1 MKFGKAVLLAG
12 VMAAMG
18 SAQAAV
24 NVEFATGVESMFVNG
39 EKKLNLLEST
49 EDVTLNNGLNQ
60 VVVRVS
66 KLIEGQG
73 QLEKYRSVPIVIT
86 FEAQDQTFMIEPSMR
101 LINSV
106 DQSNFD
112 ANPSMK
118 LISKNGSKVNAKIDV
133 LPKDI
138 SGDSSTIFG
147 RDYKKELALYNRSQG
162 YAIATH
168 TPVTAPVEPKTF
180 QVIGGAP
187 NEVVTAPVPVATA
200 VAAPVVVQQPAVS
213 GNNAMILMQA
223 DFLRMSEAQ
232 RQAFLKWAK
241 QQ

>member
-1 MKFGKAVLLAG
+1 MKLGKAVLFAS
-12 VMAAMG
+12 VFAAMS

-49 EDVTLNNGLNQ
+49 ENVTLGNGFNQ

-73 QLEKYRSVPIVIT
+73 QLEKYRSVPIVMT
-86 FEAQDQTFMIEPSMR
+86 FEASDQTVLIEPTMR
-101 LINSV
+101 LLNSV
-106 DQSNFD
+106 DKSNFD

-118 LISKNGSKVNAKIDV
+118 LVTKNGSAVKAKIDV
-133 LPKDI
+133 LPKNMT
-138 SGDSSTIFG
+138 GDTSTLVG
-147 RDYKKELALYNRSQG
+147 RNYQNELTTYNRSQG
-162 YAIATH
+162 YAIAAAAK
-168 TPVTAPVEPKTF
+168 VAPAPEPKTF
-180 QVIGGAP
+180 QIIGAGSAD
-187 NEVVTAPVPVATA
+187 TQTA
-200 VAAPVVVQQPAVS
+200 VAVQQPVPS

-223 DFLRMSEAQ
+223 DFLRLSDAQ
-232 RQAFLKWAK
+232 RLSFLKWAN